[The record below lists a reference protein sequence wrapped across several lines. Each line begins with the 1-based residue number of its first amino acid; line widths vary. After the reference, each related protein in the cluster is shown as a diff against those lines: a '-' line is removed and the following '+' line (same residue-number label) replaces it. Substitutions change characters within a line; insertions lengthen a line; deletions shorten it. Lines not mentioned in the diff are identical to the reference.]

1 MADPVAP
8 AADPSADPSSNGNVL
23 DWIVKE
29 YLSTKIQRQ
38 HIMNQNG
45 ANLVYNHGRNMA
57 QKLGLTDNGIT
68 PFPAP
73 TNITVQHPQ
82 PASTPANPVWKQ
94 LAFGAAMLGAGA
106 ALGPVG
112 SLAVGAAGNMLGVNK
127 PVGVN
132 VDPTMPTPPSPYKPT
147 PTAPQNTGTQGSAEV
162 GIRIE

>member
-1 MADPVAP
+1 MADQVAQ
-8 AADPSADPSSNGNVL
+8 AADPSADTSSGGNVL
-23 DWIVKE
+23 DWLVKE
-29 YLSTKIQRQ
+29 YLSTKIQRA
-38 HIMNQNG
+38 HIINQNG

-82 PASTPANPVWKQ
+82 PPPLPANPVWKQ
-94 LAFGAAMLGAGA
+94 VAFGAAMLGAGA

-112 SLAVGAAGNMLGVNK
+112 SLAVGAIGNMLGVNQ
-127 PVGVN
+127 PTGAQPPETA
-132 VDPTMPTPPSPYKPT
+132 VDGTIGTPDPGT
-147 PTAPQNTGTQGSAEV
+147 PGSAEV